1 MSVEQKDVMSA
12 LVGAAGSTSGFGLAF
27 VGAVAALHGLSSN
40 PQKARLNRLL
50 KIAVVAFV
58 VAVASTGTG
67 FLWFVVAAALSGW
80 SQVLAGLDVIS
91 TVSFVLSIAA
101 IVYVLIQMAWLLR
114 KVDLIQLTAQAA
126 ANLKSFFQ

>member
-1 MSVEQKDVMSA
+1 MTVEQKDVMSA

-27 VGAVAALHGLSSN
+27 VGAVAALHGLSSS
-40 PQKARLNRLL
+40 PQRGRLNRLL
-50 KIAVVAFV
+50 KVAVVAFV

-67 FLWFVVAAALSGW
+67 FLWFVVAATFPSWEL
-80 SQVLAGLDVIS
+80 VLAGLYYLS
-91 TVSFVLSIAA
+91 AVSFLLSIVA
-101 IVYVLIQMAWLLR
+101 IIYVLIDMAWLLR